1 MPSKVIA
8 AEPASSSAVG
18 PEEEVGP
25 RFCLAISSG
34 PQDLKPPGS
43 GRRKRRSTGS
53 VGAVSESYNPTD
65 ALSTDL
71 YIEVCVGDPLRLG

>member
-1 MPSKVIA
+1 MPSKAIA
-8 AEPASSSAVG
+8 ADPASSSALG
-18 PEEEVGP
+18 AEDEVCP
-25 RFCLAISSG
+25 RLYREMCSG
-34 PQDLKPPGS
+34 LQDLKPPGS